1 MFYQIAI
8 RAVNLLWH
16 FWFKLQ
22 IFGRENEPKEGGYIL
37 ASNHCSAI
45 DPMIVTITYCDP
57 KKSFRSRVVVTYGK
71 LITCEEL
78 GITSTGGQ
86 ADLSHARELKE
97 ATRRIHAI
105 MEELKTQNL

>member
-45 DPMIVTITYCDP
+45 DPMIVCQGIR
-57 KKSFRSRVVVTYGK
+57 RSHFMKMNVRHGRSVDAC
-71 LITCEEL
+71 LSL
-78 GITSTGGQ
+78 GDDAVNVFHI
-86 ADLSHARELKE
+86 LFHLF
-97 ATRRIHAI
+97 
-105 MEELKTQNL
+105 